1 MKISAILADKG
12 AFVATISPD
21 STVGELVTQLAT
33 HRIGALVVSADGR
46 TIDGIVSERDVVR
59 GLVENPSITGKSVR
73 TIMTASVHTTS
84 SEAAVDDLMVMM
96 TERRVRHV
104 PVVDDSG
111 QLIGLVSIG
120 DLVKTRIGEL
130 EGERAALMD
139 YITRGG

>member
-21 STVGELVTQLAT
+21 ATIGELVTQLAA
-33 HRIGALVVSADGR
+33 HKVGALVVSSDGR

-59 GLVENPSITGKSVR
+59 GLVENPAITSKSVR
-73 TIMTASVHTTS
+73 TIMTATVHTTTH
-84 SEAAVDDLMVMM
+84 EAAVDDLMVMM

-104 PVVDDSG
+104 PVVDESH
-111 QLIGLVSIG
+111 QLVGVVSIG
-120 DLVKTRIGEL
+120 DLVKSRIGEL